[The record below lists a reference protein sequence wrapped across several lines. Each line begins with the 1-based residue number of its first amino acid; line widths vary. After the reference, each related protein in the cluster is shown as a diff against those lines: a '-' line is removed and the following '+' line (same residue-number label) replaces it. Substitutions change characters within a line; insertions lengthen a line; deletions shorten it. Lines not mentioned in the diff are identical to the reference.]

1 MASPV
6 TKYRLTVIGC
16 QASNLPLAPQSKPL
30 SCFVLSNKSKF
41 HCLCDDDI
49 TTRIKSTAVL
59 ESCDTKNI
67 PEVLRTKSSSEKIML
82 ESMYSKTCTLNQD
95 ISYLGKCPF
104 VSVTAPEE
112 FYDVVA

>member
-49 TTRIKSTAVL
+49 TTRIKLTAVL

-67 PEVLRTKSSSEKIML
+67 PEVLRTKSSSE
-82 ESMYSKTCTLNQD
+82 KTCTLNQD